1 MRMHFPLR
9 SPQIL
14 RSFSILWCAILSLSC
29 TDMGTAPD
37 QGLLADHRG
46 ISDPEQRWNAYV
58 MADYSILQSRTCF
71 CVDGG
76 KKFLITVRSGRIAGI
91 VDPADGSVLA
101 QDRWGAF
108 MTIPDLFALVRSID
122 TTKVASLLVS
132 YDARYGYPVR
142 VFVDP
147 SAHIADEEY
156 GFETAIVQ

>member
-1 MRMHFPLR
+1 MRMHLPA
-9 SPQIL
+9 SCPQIQ
-14 RSFSILWCAILSLSC
+14 RSLPILWFVILSLSC

-37 QGLLADHRG
+37 HGLLADHSG
-46 ISDPEQRWNAYV
+46 ISDPLLRWEAY
-58 MADYSILQSRTCF
+58 ALEDYSMLQARTCF

-76 KKFLITVRSGRIAGI
+76 RRFLISVRSGRITGV
-91 VDPADGSVLA
+91 VDPADGSVIA

-122 TTKVASLLVS
+122 TTNVASLQVS

-147 SAHIADEEY
+147 SFHIADEEY

>member
-1 MRMHFPLR
+1 MKKHFPVCGQHIQR
-9 SPQIL
+9 SLP
-14 RSFSILWCAILSLSC
+14 ILWFAILSLSC
-29 TDMGTAPD
+29 TDLGTAPD
-37 QGLLADHRG
+37 HGLMADHSG
-46 ISDPEQRWNAYV
+46 IADPLLRWEAY
-58 MADYSILQSRTCF
+58 ALEDYSMLQSRTCF
-71 CVDGG
+71 CIDGG
-76 KKFLITVRSGRIAGI
+76 RSFLISVRSGRIAGV

-122 TTKVASLLVS
+122 TTNIASLQVS

-147 SAHIADEEY
+147 SPRIADEEY